1 MNTDTAMA
9 RPDLESWAAP
19 RADRSSGVFSRH
31 LIEDQPEPVQRY
43 FRHALAPGTPL
54 ARSVRLRMHGRIRVN
69 GWLPFR
75 AEQVIVDGRGF
86 LWRARAAGGLVS
98 GYDLY
103 DRGGAEQRF
112 SLLGIVPVAR
122 ATGPDVV
129 RSAMGRAVA
138 ELSLL
143 PTALLPSR
151 GVSWAAAD
159 PDHVVATVR
168 ADGHIVPL
176 TLAIDEEGAVRELSL
191 PRWGNPGGGAYAE
204 IPFGLCFETDR
215 TFDGVTIPCI
225 GRAGWWFGTDRW
237 AEGEFFHMIIDAATF
252 I

>member
-1 MNTDTAMA
+1 MSADTATP
-9 RPDLESWAAP
+9 RPDLRTWAAP
-19 RADRSSGVFSRH
+19 RGDRSAGVFSYR

-86 LWRARAAGGLVS
+86 LWRARAARGLVS
-98 GYDLY
+98 GYDVC
-103 DRGGAEQRF
+103 DRGRAEQRF
-112 SLLGIVPVAR
+112 SLFGFIPVMR
-122 ATGPDVV
+122 AVGPDVT

-143 PTALLPSR
+143 PSALLPSR
-151 GVSWAAAD
+151 GVSWAAPD
-159 PDHVVATVR
+159 SDHVIATVR
-168 ADGHIVPL
+168 AEGHTVPL

-191 PRWGNPGGGAYAE
+191 PRWGNPGGGAYE
-204 IPFGLCFETDR
+204 EVPFGLYFETDR

-237 AEGEFFHMIIDAATF
+237 AAGEFFHMIIDTASYT
-252 I
+252 